1 MLLGAKLPTHG
12 LGWSL
17 NDSIEELE
25 ELAISAGAKV
35 MGKITQ
41 RLRKRSNTYVGKGK
55 ICEIKSAIYDSG
67 IDTVICDDELSPN
80 QQLSLEA
87 ALGLSLI
94 HI

>member
-1 MLLGAKLPTHG
+1 MLLGAKLPTHD

-35 MGKITQ
+35 IGKITQ

-55 ICEIKSAIYDSG
+55 ICEIKSAIHDSG

-80 QQLSLEA
+80 QQL
-87 ALGLSLI
+87 LSLI